1 MEDEIMVPQI
11 VNPNETLTLLLAS
24 TTKKKKTKNKKYV
37 QRYLLPRKFYL
48 NSAVLLKLFL
58 K

>member
-1 MEDEIMVPQI
+1 MVPQI